1 MKKKIEKILMIGP
14 VYPYKSGIAHY
25 TGLLCN
31 TLRKKYKVEMIS
43 FKKQYPKLIF
53 RQEQK
58 DYSSTL
64 FKAEPAYY
72 WINTMNP
79 VNIFYYALK
88 LKRMKP
94 EVMILQWWHPYFAPC
109 YLLLLLI
116 LKKTPVFFICH
127 NVFPHARFCMDE
139 KLTRMVLK
147 RGNGYIVQSKMDEAD
162 LQSIL
167 GECNSITAVHP
178 TYGNF
183 CYKNMSKEQ
192 ARNCLKIEEK
202 EKVLLFF
209 GFIKKYKGLKNLL
222 YAMPVLKEKYP
233 EIRLLIVGEFD
244 SDKEEYTNII
254 KELKIENELIVTD
267 WFVPDEE
274 VEPYF
279 AASDLVMLPY
289 VSATQSGIVQMAYGF
304 EKPVVVTDV
313 GGLPDVVKDHQTGYV
328 VPTNNPQAIAEAVVD
343 FYSMGKEDEF
353 VYNIRQ
359 EAERFSWDR
368 MVEHIETLWERL

>member
-1 MKKKIEKILMIGP
+1 MTKNIKKIVMVGP

-31 TLRKKYKVEMIS
+31 ALRKKYDVEMIS
-43 FKKQYPKLIF
+43 FKTQYPKLLF

-64 FKAEPAYY
+64 FKAENVKY
-72 WINTMNP
+72 WINTINP
-79 VNIFYYALK
+79 INHILSAIKIKHMQPDFV
-88 LKRMKP
+88 
-94 EVMILQWWHPYFAPC
+94 ILQWWHPYFSPC
-109 YLLLLLI
+109 YLLMLWI

-162 LQSIL
+162 LKSIL
-167 GECNSITAVHP
+167 GECNSVTAVHP
-178 TYGNF
+178 TYGTF
-183 CYKNMSKEQ
+183 CYKKMSKEQ
-192 ARNCLKIEEK
+192 ARDSLKLKEK

-209 GFIKKYKGLKNLL
+209 GFVKKYKGLKNLL
-222 YAMPVLKEKYP
+222 YAIPMLKERYP
-233 EIRLLIVGEFD
+233 EIKLLIVGEFD
-244 SDKEEYTNII
+244 QDREQYTNII
-254 KELKIENELIVTD
+254 NELQIENELIVVD
-267 WFVPDEE
+267 RFVPDEE
-274 VEPYF
+274 VETYF
-279 AASDLVMLPY
+279 AASDLIMLPY
-289 VSATQSGIVQMAYGF
+289 ESATQSGIVQMAYGF

-328 VPTNNPQAIAEAVVD
+328 VPANNPQAIAEAVVD